1 MERCKQ
7 NPEKWKLYHYNEFL
21 GYFDVVVIAHNGKC
35 ADKLMSTAG
44 MFDLRLSEI
53 HIHINDTCIVRF
65 MSFRNTYIYIND
77 I

>member
-44 MFDLRLSEI
+44 MKLSI
-53 HIHINDTCIVRF
+53 RT
-65 MSFRNTYIYIND
+65 
-77 I
+77 

>member
-1 MERCKQ
+1 MERCAQ

-44 MFDLRLSEI
+44 IKFSFPTYCNSICTKETLS
-53 HIHINDTCIVRF
+53 N
-65 MSFRNTYIYIND
+65 IYKCSDEMIP
-77 I
+77 